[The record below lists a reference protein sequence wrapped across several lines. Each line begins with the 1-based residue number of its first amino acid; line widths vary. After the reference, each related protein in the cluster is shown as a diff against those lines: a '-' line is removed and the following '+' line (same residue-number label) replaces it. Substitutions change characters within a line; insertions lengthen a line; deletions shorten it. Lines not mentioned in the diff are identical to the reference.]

1 MTSLKKT
8 LALVIALPLALGSAS
23 ALAYGG
29 GKHHKDGGKHGC
41 GMDDRGMFRAL
52 DLTDAQKDEMKT
64 LRKANREAMHSEFAA
79 HRSEMQAQHQKMQQL
94 VLADN
99 FDEAA
104 VRALAETMSEQQIDR
119 RVAMMKQRHAMMQIL
134 TPEQKTKYQELK
146 AERMEKCQAKM
157 AEKHG
162 N

>member
-41 GMDDRGMFRAL
+41 GMQDRSMFRAL
-52 DLTDAQKDEMKT
+52 NLTDAQKDEMKA
-64 LRKANREAMHSEFAA
+64 LRQAN

-104 VRALAETMSEQQIDR
+104 VRDLAKTMSEQQIDR
-119 RVAMMKQRHAMMQIL
+119 RVAMLKQRHDMMQIL
-134 TPEQKTKYQELK
+134 TPEQKTQYQTLQ
-146 AERMEKCQAKM
+146 AERMEQCQAKM
-157 AEKHG
+157 AEKYAH
-162 N
+162 